1 MVVAG
6 FGRPGRGLLAL
17 TDRRLLFVSERVVRR
32 PRIVSIESEAIT
44 SMRVDE
50 EFRYGTIHVDTTTEN
65 LHFRGVRNEEARDFV
80 GQWFKG

>member
-32 PRIVSIESEAIT
+32 PRIVSIT

-50 EFRYGTIHVDTTTEN
+50 EFRYGTIHVDTSTEN